1 MTETARQS
9 LSQYSTVKMSYP
21 AHIKSRAPEINLPYP
36 RSTKTIIYE
45 YFIITGEEGTPRKVA
60 ICKTCQ
66 KEIRMMHGSNV
77 YSSYTSG
84 LTSHLQKHSLEWGD
98 FLAQLGSTM
107 MPDTKSTMEHYQ
119 SRTRQRITSK
129 NENSKNF
136 RECNENY
143 ALNWKNCAGI

>member
-77 YSSYTSG
+77 
-84 LTSHLQKHSLEWGD
+84 
-98 FLAQLGSTM
+98 
-107 MPDTKSTMEHYQ
+107 
-119 SRTRQRITSK
+119 
-129 NENSKNF
+129 
-136 RECNENY
+136 
-143 ALNWKNCAGI
+143 